1 MEGADFALVQHRE
14 SVREIFDATQIAQ
27 RQSESGEQ
35 RVGRGSPSRTIRSHP
50 AVRSPLRQSR
60 NHGVRG

>member
-27 RQSESGEQ
+27 RQSE
-35 RVGRGSPSRTIRSHP
+35 
-50 AVRSPLRQSR
+50 
-60 NHGVRG
+60 VRGKRLLQALCDRVHRQ